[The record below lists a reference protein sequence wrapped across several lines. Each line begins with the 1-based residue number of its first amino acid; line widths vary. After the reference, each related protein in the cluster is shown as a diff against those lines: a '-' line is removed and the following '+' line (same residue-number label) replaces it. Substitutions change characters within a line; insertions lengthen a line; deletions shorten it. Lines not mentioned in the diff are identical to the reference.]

1 VDPVSS
7 LVAIVQLIGM
17 YRQERSG
24 RVQDD
29 RQTFIDWL
37 DGHRHEEIKNLTVAD
52 GDLSREVSDLLRQ
65 DHALLSQQLA
75 DVNRAVTESLSHTRM
90 FANLAESTGT
100 VPPVS
105 SAPFRRP
112 TEQAT
117 LYNLCSWNRHV
128 SNHHDVPL
136 HASISS
142 LTHWP
147 QRIFRLPGC
156 AHISH
161 NNLWQNKLKVG
172 SSL

>member
-1 VDPVSS
+1 MDPVSS

-29 RQTFIDWL
+29 RQKFIDWL

-105 SAPFRRP
+105 SAPFGGRQSRQRFIIFVVG
-112 TEQAT
+112 TGT
-117 LYNLCSWNRHV
+117 FRITMTSLYMRAFRVL
-128 SNHHDVPL
+128 
-136 HASISS
+136 
-142 LTHWP
+142 LTGLSV
-147 QRIFRLPGC
+147 F
-156 AHISH
+156 
-161 NNLWQNKLKVG
+161 
-172 SSL
+172 

>member
-1 VDPVSS
+1 MDPVSS

-29 RQTFIDWL
+29 RQKFIDWL

-52 GDLSREVSDLLRQ
+52 GDLNREVSDLLRQ

-105 SAPFRRP
+105 SAPFGGRQSRQRFIIFVVG
-112 TEQAT
+112 TGT
-117 LYNLCSWNRHV
+117 FRITMTSLYMRAFRVL
-128 SNHHDVPL
+128 
-136 HASISS
+136 
-142 LTHWP
+142 LTGLSV
-147 QRIFRLPGC
+147 F
-156 AHISH
+156 
-161 NNLWQNKLKVG
+161 
-172 SSL
+172 